1 MISVAHAA
9 EHAAEAAG
17 KAAEHADGG
26 MLHDPAFWVALAFVV
41 LMIFAAKPVARMLAT
56 ALDDRAD
63 TIKAQLDEA
72 EKLREEAQELLASYK
87 RKQQEAEEEAAKIL
101 KRAQDEAA
109 RLEAKSKDDLAN
121 ALKRREAA
129 AKARIEQAEGA
140 AIAEVQAL
148 ATSVALAAAG
158 QMMAESISA
167 QKANAMIDAAIA
179 ELPKQLAN

>member
-9 EHAAEAAG
+9 SGAG
-17 KAAEHADGG
+17 ADGG
-26 MLHDPAFWVALAFVV
+26 MFQDPTFWVALAFITLMV
-41 LMIFAAKPVARMLAT
+41 LVAKPVGRMLAT
-56 ALDDRAD
+56 ALDDRAE

-101 KRAQDEAA
+101 QRAKDEAA

-129 AKARIEQAEGA
+129 ASARIAQAEA
-140 AIAEVQAL
+140 TAIAEVQAL
-148 ATSVALAAAG
+148 ATSVAVSAAEKL
-158 QMMAESISA
+158 MADNISA
-167 QKANAMIDAAIA
+167 QKANAMIDAAIS
-179 ELPKQLAN
+179 ELPKQLG

>member
-9 EHAAEAAG
+9 SE
-17 KAAEHADGG
+17 AAEHADGG
-26 MLHDPAFWVALAFVV
+26 FLHDPTFWVALAFIT
-41 LMIFAAKPVARMLAT
+41 LIILAGKPVARMFAT
-56 ALDDRAD
+56 ALDDRAE

-101 KRAQDEAA
+101 QRAKDEAA
-109 RLEAKSKDDLAN
+109 RLEVKSKEDLAN

-129 AKARIEQAEGA
+129 ATARIAQAEA
-140 AIAEVQAL
+140 SAIAEVQAL
-148 ATSVALAAAG
+148 ATRVALSAAQAL
-158 QMMAESISA
+158 MAENISA

-179 ELPKQLAN
+179 DLPKQLSN